1 MDNEDIET
9 LLLQGLNSESMLQH
23 LLSEINHY
31 IDNHFTGM
39 EQQEQEQHHINML
52 QVKMMLHAM
61 AENTNFEDL

>member
-9 LLLQGLNSESMLQH
+9 LLLQCLNSESMLQH
-23 LLSEINHY
+23 LLSETNHY
-31 IDNHFTGM
+31 IDNHFIGM

-61 AENTNFEDL
+61 AENTNFENL